1 MQKVSTSN
9 LPGQAEPDPDLH
21 RVVGR
26 RIKEARKALSMS
38 LDDVAGGIGLSV
50 AQLSKFENGKA
61 SPSIASL
68 VKLGSE
74 LRRPVAYF
82 LQTDNQIPRCLGTLV
97 PRWDTEGAA
106 IERFAELVKASTGG
120 DLSIA
125 VFSASQLG
133 TAIGQVEGLVNG
145 LIDIF
150 VENLGF
156 FGHYADLAR
165 IISIPFC
172 FDDEEHYQR
181 FQSSD
186 LFERELRQV
195 LRRQSVELL
204 GPNWSWRRG
213 PTLVMIAKQPI
224 CSPEDLRGLPVRSP
238 ENEVLTRYL
247 EMLGA
252 RPVVVPWSDVYDS
265 FADGKFEA
273 MFTNLSHVVS
283 MKFTRIARH
292 VTLLNYRPLDLS
304 FAMNLLRYQMLVPS
318 FQAALEDA
326 ALKAGQYCVEL
337 LDSTSQQIDRLLEE
351 DNAVVHRVA
360 VRPWQQQSKKI
371 ISSLEQEG
379 YWKAGLF
386 DEISALRMA

>member
-1 MQKVSTSN
+1 VQKPSTSN
-9 LPGQAEPDPDLH
+9 PPALAEPDPDLH

-26 RIKEARKALSMS
+26 RIKEARKALNMS
-38 LDDVAGGIGLSV
+38 LDDVAGCVGMSV
-50 AQLSKFENGKA
+50 AQLSKLENGKA

-74 LRRPVAYF
+74 LKRPVAYF

-125 VFSASQLG
+125 VFSSSQLG
-133 TAIGQVEGLVNG
+133 TATGQVEGLVNG

-150 VENLGF
+150 VESLGF
-156 FGHYADLAR
+156 FGAYADLAR

-172 FDDEEHYQR
+172 FDDEEHYR
-181 FQSSD
+181 KFQSSD

-213 PTLVMIAKQPI
+213 PTLVIVAKRPI
-224 CSPEDLRGLPVRSP
+224 CSPEDLRGLAVRSS
-238 ENEVLTRYL
+238 ENEVFTRYL

-252 RPVVVPWSDVYDS
+252 RPVVVPWSDVYDGFS
-265 FADGKFEA
+265 SGKFEA

-283 MKFTRIARH
+283 MRFTRVARH

-304 FAMNLLRYQMLVPS
+304 FAMNLQRYQMLVPS

-326 ALKAGQYCVEL
+326 AFTAGQYCAEL
-337 LDSTSQQIDRLLEE
+337 LDSTSQQIHRLLEE
-351 DNAVVHRVA
+351 DNAVVYRVA
-360 VRPWQQQSKKI
+360 VRPWQHESRRI
-371 ISSLEQEG
+371 ISAVEQDG
-379 YWKAGLF
+379 FWQAGLF
-386 DEISALRMA
+386 KEIAALRPA